1 MRNFTKFII
10 IYLVTTTLCII
21 TIECALFTQENEYSY
36 KCHYIENHL
45 NDIKVLTLGA
55 SLFEVSVNP
64 SIIGDGVFNGNL
76 SGISDLYKNS
86 ATYQMAF
93 RYVPQMHNLKV
104 LIIPCAVANL
114 YRGSNDWHFMS
125 DPGSRNSQCMKVKY
139 LNVYEDWRDIVYWSE
154 FVNSSMD
161 FMGRF
166 EKTDEETRNCD
177 SLGFVSTGREIENR
191 KRGWE
196 NAFVEH
202 NVNNFLKGK
211 TRKDTWALIEG
222 YNDVAELCKKHG
234 VKLIGVATPYY
245 KTMLKEIS
253 PTIKADYKYALS
265 EIRKKHPEVEFFDY
279 TYDERFTSDDFQDA
293 VHLNNVGAQKF
304 SKVLKDEV
312 LEIK

>member
-1 MRNFTKFII
+1 MKTFLKKTGYIALICFIPLI
-10 IYLVTTTLCII
+10 SLEFL
-21 TIECALFTQENEYSY
+21 LFSQENEYSY

-55 SLFEVSVNP
+55 SSFEVSVDP
-64 SIIGDGVFNGNL
+64 SIIGDSVFNGNL

-104 LIIPCAVANL
+104 LIIPCAIANL

-154 FVNSSMD
+154 FANSSMD

-177 SLGFVSTGREIENR
+177 SLGLVSTGRDIENR
-191 KRGWE
+191 KEGWE

-222 YNDVAELCKKHG
+222 YDDVAELCKKHG
-234 VKLIGVATPYY
+234 VRLIGVATPYY
-245 KTMLKEIS
+245 KTMLKEITPS
-253 PTIKADYKYALS
+253 VKADYKYALS

-279 TYDERFTSDDFQDA
+279 TNDKRFTSDDFQDA
-293 VHLNNVGAQKF
+293 VHLNNVGAKKF
-304 SKVLKDEV
+304 SKILKDEV